1 MPKSHHIYKPGAT
14 FGKVIMLYRF
24 DKKFRLFLFNE
35 IEKIEVAV
43 RSTIVNVATSMIGDP
58 FWMTNATHFSDR
70 NRFARNM
77 SLIDNELKHSREDF
91 IIHFNTTYSDP
102 YPPAWILAE
111 ILPFGIVTNIFC
123 NLKNKKI
130 KKRVSQPR
138 FYSHHREA
146 KILKILKIPMR

>member
-1 MPKSHHIYKPGAT
+1 
-14 FGKVIMLYRF
+14 
-24 DKKFRLFLFNE
+24 
-35 IEKIEVAV
+35 
-43 RSTIVNVATSMIGDP
+43 
-58 FWMTNATHFSDR
+58 
-70 NRFARNM
+70 M

-130 KKRVSQPR
+130 KKRASQPR

-146 KILKILKIPMR
+146 EILIIL